1 MKIAL
6 FGGSFDPPHLG
17 HDAAIKAA
25 LERLDADKLI
35 IMPTF
40 ISPFKSEFSAPPLL
54 RLKWANEAWG
64 ALAKVCVSDYEIAQN
79 RPVPTIQSVRHMR
92 QIYGECEIYLI
103 IGADHLA
110 SLDKWHEIDELFRLA
125 TFVVASRDDVA
136 VPENFKILNIN
147 APVSSSQIR
156 QNLDKSLMIPCIADE
171 AAKFYQGK
179 TCKKE
184 SNESSKS

>member
-25 LERLDADKLI
+25 LEQLDADKLI

-40 ISPFKSEFSAPPLL
+40 ISPFKSEFAAPPLL
-54 RLKWANEAWG
+54 RLRWANEAWG
-64 ALAKVCVSDYEIAQN
+64 ALTKVCVSDYEIAQN
-79 RPVPTIQSVRHMR
+79 RPVPTIESVRHMR
-92 QIYGECEIYLI
+92 QIYAVSELYLI

-110 SLDKWHEIDELFRLA
+110 SLDKWHEIDELFKLA
-125 TFVVASRDDVA
+125 TFVVASRGDVA

-147 APVSSSQIR
+147 EPVSSSQIR
-156 QNLDKSLMIPCIADE
+156 QNLDKSLMIPRIADE

>member
-17 HDAAIKAA
+17 HDAVVKAA
-25 LERLDADKLI
+25 LERLDANKLI

-54 RLKWANEAWG
+54 RLRWA
-64 ALAKVCVSDYEIAQN
+64 IAQN
-79 RPVPTIQSVRHMR
+79 RPVPTIESVRHMR
-92 QIYGECEIYLI
+92 QIYAVSELYLI

-110 SLDKWHEIDELFRLA
+110 SLDKWHEIDELFKLA
-125 TFVVASRDDVA
+125 TFVVASRGDVA

-147 APVSSSQIR
+147 EPVSSSQIR

>member
-17 HDAAIKAA
+17 HYAVVKAA
-25 LERLDADKLI
+25 LEQLDADKLI

-40 ISPFKSEFSAPPLL
+40 ISPFKSEFSASPLL
-54 RLKWANEAWG
+54 RLKWANE
-64 ALAKVCVSDYEIAQN
+64 YETAQN
-79 RPVPTIQSVRHMR
+79 RPVPTIDSVRHMR
-92 QIYGECEIYLI
+92 QIYAVSELYLI

-125 TFVVASRDDVA
+125 TFVVASRGDIV

>member
-1 MKIAL
+1 M
-6 FGGSFDPPHLG
+6 
-17 HDAAIKAA
+17 
-25 LERLDADKLI
+25 
-35 IMPTF
+35 
-40 ISPFKSEFSAPPLL
+40 SEL
-54 RLKWANEAWG
+54 
-64 ALAKVCVSDYEIAQN
+64 
-79 RPVPTIQSVRHMR
+79 
-92 QIYGECEIYLI
+92 YLI

-110 SLDKWHEIDELFRLA
+110 SLDKWHEIDELFKLA
-125 TFVVASRDDVA
+125 TFVVASRGDVA

-147 APVSSSQIR
+147 EPVSSSQIR

>member
-17 HDAAIKAA
+17 HDAVLKAA
-25 LERLDADKLI
+25 LEQLDADKLI

-64 ALAKVCVSDYEIAQN
+64 ALTKVCVSDYEIVQN
-79 RPVPTIQSVRHMR
+79 RPVPTIESVRH
-92 QIYGECEIYLI
+92 
-103 IGADHLA
+103 HLA
-110 SLDKWHEIDELFRLA
+110 SLDKWHEIDELFKLA
-125 TFVVASRDDVA
+125 TFVVASRGDVA

-156 QNLDKSLMIPCIADE
+156 QNLDKNLMIPCIADE